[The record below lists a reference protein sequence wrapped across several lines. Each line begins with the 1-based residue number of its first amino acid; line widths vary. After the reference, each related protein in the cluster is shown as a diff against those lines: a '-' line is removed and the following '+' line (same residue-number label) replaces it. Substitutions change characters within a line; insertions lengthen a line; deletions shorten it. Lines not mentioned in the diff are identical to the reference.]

1 MGDFMRI
8 LVQNVLSAE
17 VRIHD
22 KTVGHIGRGFLLFVG
37 FTQGDDESLCQ
48 RLAEKVLDLRLFA
61 DDHGLT
67 NLSIMDIHGEVL
79 SVPQFTLYADV
90 TKSRRPSFTHSLARL
105 DAAHLYDYFNECL
118 ETFTGFGSIQKGVF
132 GGDMKVSLI
141 NDGPFTLMLDSK
153 ELYGK

>member
-1 MGDFMRI
+1 MGDSMRI
-8 LVQNVLSAE
+8 VVQNVVSAE

-37 FTQGDDESLCQ
+37 FTQGDDEALC
-48 RLAEKVLDLRLFA
+48 RLMAEKVVGLRLFN
-61 DDHGLT
+61 DERGLT
-67 NLSIMDIHGEVL
+67 NLSIDDIHGEIL
-79 SVPQFTLYADV
+79 SVSQFTLYGDV
-90 TKSRRPSFTHSLARL
+90 VKGRRPSFTHALAPL
-105 DAAHLYDYFNECL
+105 EATHLYDYFNECL
-118 ETFTGFGSIQKGVF
+118 ETLRGPIQKGVF

>member
-1 MGDFMRI
+1 MGDSMRI
-8 LVQNVLSAE
+8 LVQNVVSAE

-48 RLAEKVLDLRLFA
+48 RLAEKVLDLRLFP
-61 DDHGLT
+61 DEHGLT
-67 NLSIMDIHGEVL
+67 NLSIMDIHGEIL

-90 TKSRRPSFTHSLARL
+90 TKSRRPSFSHSLARL
-105 DAAHLYDYFNECL
+105 EAAHLYEYFNECL
-118 ETFTGFGSIQKGVF
+118 ETCLGTIQKGVF